1 MRPGES
7 RPRTGRRLLD
17 SWLLIAGRF
26 AEVQT
31 QVLVIAVYVFVIG
44 PMGTA
49 ASLTRRDLLAKRG
62 WTLAVVETTSGGMI
76 GQRLTAVLASQFL
89 GARVLPVEAV
99 DLRNPARKGEELAQ
113 EARDEYST
121 TCALAVLPDPGAG
134 ATMAMFVHPGGCE
147 EWTFGRPG
155 QNEIMQARIATVSLE
170 YIRRFLVG
178 A

>member
-62 WTLAVVETTSGGMI
+62 LGDDGSAWQPADTVTKPDLERAK
-76 GQRLTAVLASQFL
+76 RLF
-89 GARVLPVEAV
+89 
-99 DLRNPARKGEELAQ
+99 
-113 EARDEYST
+113 
-121 TCALAVLPDPGAG
+121 
-134 ATMAMFVHPGGCE
+134 
-147 EWTFGRPG
+147 
-155 QNEIMQARIATVSLE
+155 
-170 YIRRFLVG
+170 
-178 A
+178 